1 MTRPV
6 PLSVSAPHRGGL
18 LDLLRFAASAFI
30 VLYHFG
36 PNAPLPLDELSGV
49 MGRGWLAT
57 DFFLLLSGYVLG
69 RAYGRSLDDGRTT
82 SSGFVARRLARVWPG
97 QAVVLIGFV
106 ALLAVTAAI
115 GLGPSNPERFGAAD
129 FFAQLG
135 LAQAWG
141 VSRQAGWN
149 EPSWTLSALI
159 VCYAAFP
166 FVWRA
171 TRVLNGRAAALAAG
185 LAVLAGGGLLS
196 LAVLQQS
203 LYDLPFYLGVFRAAP
218 LFLAGLLAARFAAGG
233 RIGRP
238 AAFGLLVSATGLL
251 VCVQADGRS
260 ELAAFVSM
268 VAIATIVLASD
279 ALRLGGS
286 RLIEGGARL
295 SFALFITHALA
306 GAVWFGLLQQVHARY
321 VLAPSLEWAAWGGAL
336 VFALIVAWA
345 FHRLIDAPVQAWLK
359 ARLDGVPPARMQ
371 WALRRDRERPHE
383 A

>member
-1 MTRPV
+1 MTQSV
-6 PLSVSAPHRGGL
+6 PLSVPAPHRGGL

-36 PNAPLPLDELSGV
+36 PEAPLPLDELSAV

-69 RAYGRSLDDGRTT
+69 RAYGRALDEGRVST
-82 SSGFVARRLARVWPG
+82 SGFVARRLARVWPG
-97 QAVVLIGFV
+97 QAVVLAGFV
-106 ALLAVTAAI
+106 ALLAATALI
-115 GLGPSNPERFGAAD
+115 GLGPTHPERFGAAD

-166 FVWRA
+166 FAWRA
-171 TRVLNGRAAALAAG
+171 SRALAGRAAALAAG
-185 LAVLAGGGLLS
+185 LAILAGGGLLS
-196 LAVLQQS
+196 LAVLHHS
-203 LYDLPFYLGVFRAAP
+203 LYDLPFHLGVFRAAP
-218 LFLAGLLAARFAAGG
+218 LFLTGLLAARFAAGA

-238 AAFGLLVSATGLL
+238 AAFGLLASATGLL

-279 ALRLGGS
+279 ALRIGGS
-286 RLIEGGARL
+286 RLIEAGARL

-306 GAVWFGLLQQVHARY
+306 GAVWFGLLGQVHARY
-321 VLAPSLEWAAWGGAL
+321 VLEPALAWAAWGGAA
-336 VFALIVAWA
+336 VFALAAAWA
-345 FHRLIDAPVQAWLK
+345 FHRLIDAPIQAWLK
-359 ARLDGVPPARMQ
+359 ARLNGVPAARLQ
-371 WALRRDRERPHE
+371 
-383 A
+383 